1 MGMGDGMDVIKWIR
15 YEESGQSMVEYALIM
30 IIVSVAAVSALR
42 VIGTIAIGYFE
53 LAADKF

>member
-1 MGMGDGMDVIKWIR
+1 MDVIKWIR

-42 VIGTIAIGYFE
+42 VIGTIATGYFE